1 MRQVSAVE
9 NAQAEGRHGWVHRV
23 GEVSGGGMTE
33 QEYAELW
40 RLRMRWLGIYHVA
53 LAEGVWRAKRYHD
66 VTHILTANTL
76 AGLAEQIQHDYA
88 G

>member
-1 MRQVSAVE
+1 
-9 NAQAEGRHGWVHRV
+9 
-23 GEVSGGGMTE
+23 MTE

-53 LAEGVWRAKRYHD
+53 LAEGVWCAKRYHHM
-66 VTHILTANTL
+66 THVLTANTL
-76 AGLAEQIQHDYA
+76 AGLAQQIEHDYA

>member
-1 MRQVSAVE
+1 
-9 NAQAEGRHGWVHRV
+9 
-23 GEVSGGGMTE
+23 MTE

-66 VTHILTANTL
+66 VTHVLTASSLT
-76 AGLAEQIQHDYA
+76 GLAEQIQHDYA
-88 G
+88 GYRICSTPDWRRPYLT

>member
-1 MRQVSAVE
+1 
-9 NAQAEGRHGWVHRV
+9 
-23 GEVSGGGMTE
+23 MTD

-53 LAEGVWRAKRYHD
+53 LAEGVWRAKRYRD
-66 VTHILTANTL
+66 ATHVLTANTL

-88 G
+88 GWPVITAPDGQNPYLT